1 MKVYYGNEI
10 KTKLLDNQKIGILG
24 YGSQGHAH
32 ALNLSESGYQVYV
45 GLKEDS
51 KSREKAQN
59 DGVTVL
65 DPVELIKSVDVLMIL
80 VPDEIQAKLYSENI
94 VENFKIGGTLLFAH
108 GLNIHYKMI
117 SPRLDLNVGMVAP
130 KSPGHMVRKT
140 FQKKQGVPSLIAVYQ
155 DPSKVTLDL
164 LKEYATGIGSGKAGM
179 IQTTFKDETETD
191 LFGEQA
197 VLCGGLVKLMETG
210 FETLTQAGYPEELAY
225 FECVHEM
232 KLIVDLIYAK
242 GVASMRDSI
251 SNTAEYGD
259 YIAGSKVIDEN
270 VKSNMKEILSDIQ
283 SGDFTKAFINE
294 SNNSYPLMNEQRKIS
309 INHPMNLIGEKL
321 RNMMP
326 FLEDENEAN

>member
-1 MKVYYGNEI
+1 MKVYYEKEI
-10 KTKLLDNQKIGILG
+10 ETKLLKTLKIGILG

-45 GLKEDS
+45 GLKKDS
-51 KSREKAQN
+51 KSRLKALN
-59 DGVTVL
+59 DGLEVL
-65 DPVELIKSVDVLMIL
+65 EPVELVKNVDVLMVLI
-80 VPDEIQAKLYSENI
+80 PDEVQAEIYVNLIEKNLKKGSY
-94 VENFKIGGTLLFAH
+94 LLFAH

-117 SPRLDLNVGMVAP
+117 QPRLDLNVGMIAP

-155 DPSKVTLDL
+155 DPSNKTLDI
-164 LKEYATGIGSGKAGM
+164 LKEYATAIGSGQAGM

-210 FETLTQAGYPEELAY
+210 FETLTEAGYPAELAY

-242 GVASMRDSI
+242 GISSMRDSI

-259 YIAGSKVIDEN
+259 YIAGSRVIDEN
-270 VKSNMKEILSDIQ
+270 VKNNMKGILNDIQ
-283 SGDFTKAFINE
+283 SGAFTKAFINE
-294 SNNSYPLMNEQRKIS
+294 SKNNYPLMNEHRKMS
-309 INHPMNLIGEKL
+309 TSHPMNLIGEKL